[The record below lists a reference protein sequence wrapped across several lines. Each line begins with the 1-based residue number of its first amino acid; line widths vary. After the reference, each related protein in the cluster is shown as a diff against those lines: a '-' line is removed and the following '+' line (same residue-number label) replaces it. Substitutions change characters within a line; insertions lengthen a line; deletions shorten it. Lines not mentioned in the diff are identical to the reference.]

1 MAGKAPLLLAM
12 VLFAIGASGLALT
25 SAERSSW
32 GPFQPRGQ
40 ATPEQLVV
48 VVDVSTPYAVPSLD
62 ELFASQPA
70 HAIESFTAPE
80 TDSPAATEAAE
91 PTPTP
96 SPPLRV
102 YGISA
107 DDGGVAAA
115 AVSETPPP
123 IRLVNVATDDEPG
136 AAETPE
142 ATASPEVTATP
153 SPEVTG
159 TPEATPSPEVTSTP
173 EATATPSPETSE
185 TPEATPEGD

>member
-40 ATPEQLVV
+40 ATPQQLVV
-48 VVDVSTPYAVPSLD
+48 VVDASTPFAVPSLE
-62 ELFASQPA
+62 ELFTSMPA
-70 HAIESFTAPE
+70 TAVEAATQLYVAAPE
-80 TDSPAATEAAE
+80 TPEPEQPTAT
-91 PTPTP
+91 PVP
-96 SPPLRV
+96 SLRV

-123 IRLVNVATDDEPG
+123 LRIVNVATDDE
-136 AAETPE
+136 
-142 ATASPEVTATP
+142 
-153 SPEVTG
+153 
-159 TPEATPSPEVTSTP
+159 P
-173 EATATPSPETSE
+173 EATATPSPEASA
-185 TPEATPEGD
+185 TPEATATPEASATPEPSATPVPEGGETPQATPENN